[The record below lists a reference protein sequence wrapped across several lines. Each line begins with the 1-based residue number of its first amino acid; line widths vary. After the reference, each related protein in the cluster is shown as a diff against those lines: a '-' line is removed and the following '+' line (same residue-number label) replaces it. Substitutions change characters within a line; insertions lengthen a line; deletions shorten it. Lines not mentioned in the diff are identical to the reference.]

1 MLGKDWGVIPAPL
14 SFKFHLVLSGN
25 NFQFTY
31 KNIRPTFNRVQN
43 KVVSNNYWPF
53 PSR

>member
-1 MLGKDWGVIPAPL
+1 MIPAPL
-14 SFKFHLVLSGN
+14 SFKFHLVFGSN

-31 KNIRPTFNRVQN
+31 KNIRMTFTRVQN

-53 PSR
+53 SSRESEG